1 MTELLKRIGNLISDK
16 MDDVQDVVYLD
27 ETLGAMCYI
36 VMSDG
41 RKLLLMLTDSGLGAF
56 QHDIT

>member
-27 ETLGAMCYI
+27 EALGAMCYI

-41 RKLLLMLTDSGLGAF
+41 RKLLLMLTDSGLSAL